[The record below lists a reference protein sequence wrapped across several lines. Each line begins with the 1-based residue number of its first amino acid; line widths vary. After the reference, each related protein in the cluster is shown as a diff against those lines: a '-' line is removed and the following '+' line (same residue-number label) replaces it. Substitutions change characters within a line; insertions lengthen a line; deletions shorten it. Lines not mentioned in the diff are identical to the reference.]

1 MTVQPLDSKLSEY
14 LNVQSDSGLM
24 VTAVETDSPAA
35 KAGMKEGDIILSIDG
50 LTISDLSTYQA
61 KMNDISAEQTISVNI
76 SRKGKPAHISIKTAT
91 FPLDRALELAS
102 QLLGITV
109 VDLDSQTRL
118 TYRIKTNTG
127 VLIKEMRR
135 GSHLDQIGV
144 RPGDI
149 IRQID
154 EARVHNLTEFKAAI
168 VKYRNKP
175 SVVLL
180 IQRHGHLYYVNT
192 TMKENRR

>member
-1 MTVQPLDSKLSEY
+1 
-14 LNVQSDSGLM
+14 
-24 VTAVETDSPAA
+24 
-35 KAGMKEGDIILSIDG
+35 
-50 LTISDLSTYQA
+50 
-61 KMNDISAEQTISVNI
+61 
-76 SRKGKPAHISIKTAT
+76 
-91 FPLDRALELAS
+91 
-102 QLLGITV
+102 
-109 VDLDSQTRL
+109 
-118 TYRIKTNTG
+118 
-127 VLIKEMRR
+127 MRR

-154 EARVHNLTEFKAAI
+154 EARVENLTGFKAAI